1 MHICGPGST
10 GVAGEYDDRK
20 RCLVGQAVSC
30 SGRAVE
36 ALKIAGFPHPH
47 HVGYRILW
55 LLLMF

>member
-1 MHICGPGST
+1 MHIWGPGCT
-10 GVAGEYDDRK
+10 GVAREYDDRK

-30 SGRAVE
+30 SDRDVE
-36 ALKIAGFPHPH
+36 AFKTAGFPHPH